1 MLKFRQRLR
10 AFVRIPF
17 DFHAFVCA
25 SRHHAGSGKERV
37 VDRVERDVGVA
48 MLEGNADDYD
58 VVDMVQVLP
67 DSLLA
72 DMRLYTPYDDVSG
85 RS

>member
-1 MLKFRQRLR
+1 
-10 AFVRIPF
+10 
-17 DFHAFVCA
+17 
-25 SRHHAGSGKERV
+25 
-37 VDRVERDVGVA
+37 

-72 DMRLYTPYDDVSG
+72 DMRLYASYDDVPS

>member
-1 MLKFRQRLR
+1 MLRFRQRLR

-17 DFHAFVCA
+17 DLHAFVCA
-25 SRHHAGSGKERV
+25 SRHHAGSGKERI
-37 VDRVERDVGVA
+37 VDGVERDVGVA
-48 MLEGNADDYD
+48 VLEGNADDYD

-72 DMRLYTPYDDVSG
+72 DMRLYAPYDDVSS